1 MSLEDG
7 DTVIGKARVAMVI
20 TLSGTVHHSLAQEPF
35 SGREIMLARTLGET
49 TDCQKYCGLFY

>member
-1 MSLEDG
+1 MSLGDG

-20 TLSGTVHHSLAQEPF
+20 TLSGTVHHSLAQEPV

-49 TDCQKYCGLFY
+49 TDCQKYC